1 LSTGF
6 PPKGEYRLRLIIIA
20 LAVYCLSYFLLHL
33 LLEIESRVSR
43 KDTYTQREL
52 NRFQNSSF
60 FSILLLCLIPYLLK
74 WNNQE
79 QILLVYCLILLDA
92 GFYLVNKTFSFSTIY
107 RKVFSDYIIRLVPE
121 ENPYTQDY
129 LNRLME
135 GGNFGLGEDYY
146 FMYRSLLVPVYFA
159 HIVPLSFLIY
169 GVALILEY
177 WIEKYML
184 LRKCKIPP
192 KFSRDISDSYMHG
205 IAILPAFYVLG
216 VYQFISFRG

>member
-1 LSTGF
+1 MQDFT
-6 PPKGEYRLRLIIIA
+6 
-20 LAVYCLSYFLLHL
+20 
-33 LLEIESRVSR
+33 
-43 KDTYTQREL
+43 
-52 NRFQNSSF
+52 
-60 FSILLLCLIPYLLK
+60 
-74 WNNQE
+74 
-79 QILLVYCLILLDA
+79 
-92 GFYLVNKTFSFSTIY
+92 
-107 RKVFSDYIIRLVPE
+107 DYIIRLVPE